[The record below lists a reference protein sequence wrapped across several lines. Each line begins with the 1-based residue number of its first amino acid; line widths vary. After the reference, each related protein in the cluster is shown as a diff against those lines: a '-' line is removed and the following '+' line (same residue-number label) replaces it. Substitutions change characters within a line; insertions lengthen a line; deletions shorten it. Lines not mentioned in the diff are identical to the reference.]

1 MKCVRPK
8 SQLSDELTAEVRDLC
23 VLLMGRAVIPARDVQ
38 DLMSTRRSHVRF
50 ASTHQKG
57 ILVNRGVVA
66 LAQM

>member
-1 MKCVRPK
+1 
-8 SQLSDELTAEVRDLC
+8 
-23 VLLMGRAVIPARDVQ
+23 
-38 DLMSTRRSHVRF
+38 MSTRRSHVRF